1 MPRPPRLSDDHVNS
15 RIRALRGWTLRV
27 GKLHREYEFADFV
40 AAFGFMTAGAHAA
53 ERLEHHPDWCN
64 AWNRVTV
71 DLSTHDAGGLTE
83 LDFALAERLEELAA
97 EPARRHLPDIP
108 DA

>member
-1 MPRPPRLSDDHVNS
+1 MPRPPRLSDDHVSS
-15 RIRALRGWTLRV
+15 RLRALRGWTLRD
-27 GKLHREYEFADFV
+27 GKLHREYEFPDFV
-40 AAFGFMTAGAHAA
+40 AAFGFMTAGAHVA

-64 AWNRVTV
+64 VWNRVTV

-83 LDFALAERLEELAA
+83 LDFALAERLEALAA
-97 EPARRHLPDIP
+97 EPPRRHLPEIP